1 MSLWGN
7 KDAAN
12 ATGTSISV
20 TNGNSTV
27 TGTDT
32 TFTTDLKVGDTLI
45 ITSGTTT
52 KNYVAAIANNTSLTL
67 GANFTGTT
75 NTSLTISTSTVRIQ
89 TAPKY
94 VYWDSNAPRKE
105 AALDQ
110 VYFVDQT
117 EAQVAANK
125 AIGINGA
132 GWWRIKT
139 YTDAQSVT
147 RYKTELLVAMTVT
160 AAVAGDA
167 ADDSVVADS

>member
-7 KDAAN
+7 KDSAN
-12 ATGTSISV
+12 VSGTSVAVQNGNTVITGT
-20 TNGNSTV
+20 
-27 TGTDT
+27 GTA
-32 TFTTDLKVGDTLI
+32 FTTDLKVGDTLI

-52 KNYVAAIANNTSLTL
+52 KNYVAAVTNATSITL
-67 GANFTGTT
+67 GSAFTGTT
-75 NTSLTISTSTVRIQ
+75 NAALTISTSTLQVQ
-89 TAPKY
+89 KAPKY

-105 AALDQ
+105 LALDEI
-110 VYFVDQT
+110 YFIDET

-139 YTDAQSVT
+139 YTDAQSKT
-147 RYKTELLVAMTVT
+147 RYKTELLVAMDVT

-167 ADDSVVADS
+167 GDDSVAADS